1 MQLSEKEVKELVEN
15 KEMEMGEDFFEYHDL
30 NTDSVRDVIL
40 VDFKNHLT
48 EAEYND
54 VVEDDVEM
62 FDLRNLY
69 HSIDSLF
76 DISEERQ
83 KELENVFF
91 ASLTKLLNS
100 NEEMMQQFLDSL
112 KD

>member
-40 VDFKNHLT
+40 VELKKHLSET
-48 EAEYND
+48 EYNE
-54 VVEDDVEM
+54 VVEEDVEM

-69 HSIDSLF
+69 HSIESLF
-76 DISEERQ
+76 NISEERQ
-83 KELENVFF
+83 EELENVFF

-100 NEEMMQQFLDSL
+100 NEEMMQKFLDSL
-112 KD
+112 KY